1 MKKIDF
7 GQTITILANV
17 GVIAGIGLLA
27 LELAQNNELLTA
39 EARSTRAGIRNEV
52 RTIYLENPDL
62 IDVLYQARRQETL
75 TEEENYQLRSL
86 MAITM
91 NNLQYVYVEY
101 QEGLI
106 SEEDLG
112 VFGWRRLYHNQ
123 YPGMP
128 ALWAEIQGAYRTDF
142 VEFFEENVVNLTPES
157 EFFF

>member
-1 MKKIDF
+1 MKKINF

-39 EARSTRAGIRNEV
+39 EARSTRAGIRNAV

-106 SEEDLG
+106 GEEDLG

-128 ALWAEIQGAYRTDF
+128 ALWAEIQGTYRADF
-142 VEFFEENVVNLTPES
+142 VEFFEENVVNQPPES

>member
-52 RTIYLENPDL
+52 RIIYLENPDL

-112 VFGWRRLYHNQ
+112 VFGWRRLYHHQ

-142 VEFFEENVVNLTPES
+142 VEFFEENVVNQTPES

>member
-1 MKKIDF
+1 MKKIAV
-7 GQTITILANV
+7 GQAISIVANV
-17 GVIAGIGLLA
+17 GVIGGIGLLA
-27 LELAQNNELLTA
+27 LELAQNNQLLTA
-39 EARSTRAGIRNEV
+39 QARSSRAAIRNEI

-62 IDVLYQARRQETL
+62 IEVLYHARRGETL

-86 MAITM
+86 MAITL

-128 ALWAEIQGAYRTDF
+128 ALWADIQGTYRTDF
-142 VEFFEENVVNLTPES
+142 VEYFEENVVNQVPES
-157 EFFF
+157 GSFF

>member
-106 SEEDLG
+106 GEEDLG

-142 VEFFEENVVNLTPES
+142 VEFFEENIVNQTPES

>member
-1 MKKIDF
+1 MKKINF

-52 RTIYLENPDL
+52 RIIYLENPDL

-123 YPGMP
+123 YPDMP

-142 VEFFEENVVNLTPES
+142 VEFFEENVVNQTPES

>member
-1 MKKIDF
+1 MKKIDV
-7 GQTITILANV
+7 GQAISIVANV
-17 GVIAGIGLLA
+17 GVIGGIGLLA

-39 EARSTRAGIRNEV
+39 QARSSRAAIRNEI

-62 IDVLYQARRQETL
+62 IEVLYRAQRGKTL

-86 MAITM
+86 MAVTL

-112 VFGWRRLYHNQ
+112 VFGWRRVYHNQ

-128 ALWAEIQGAYRTDF
+128 ALWADIQGAYRTDF
-142 VEFFEENVVNLTPES
+142 VEFFEENVVNQAPES
-157 EFFF
+157 GSFF